1 VQRIH
6 AEIPWTSRFMPAT
19 PGGRHLEQFENSQKG
34 FEVPI
39 SLCDKAKKKV
49 SRQSNREIFGKN

>member
-1 VQRIH
+1 
-6 AEIPWTSRFMPAT
+6 MPAT